1 LAILVR
7 FGIDHQARAAILER
21 PVERPRHDHR
31 LERRQPAHR
40 ARSLKTAAVREGGR
54 NGGLP
59 GVRALGLACAST
71 GRVQVSM
78 NIEDYRRTPLG
89 DVVARV
95 RSEAARRGRIIGLSE
110 LVGLVPRDALTGTT
124 PALLGLPRFDP
135 AQIIPED

>member
-1 LAILVR
+1 MWLDDGDL
-7 FGIDHQARAAILER
+7 DDARAIA
-21 PVERPRHDHR
+21 
-31 LERRQPAHR
+31 
-40 ARSLKTAAVREGGR
+40 AAVREGGR

-95 RSEAARRGRIIGLSE
+95 RSEAARRGRIIGPSE